1 MSNQNDD
8 VIVKE
13 EKNMTKKNIKVVVL
27 ILFLIFFHILFTTGN
42 DKDKKT
48 IMEDEIILPSPVKEG
63 GISVE
68 EALFRRRSIRSYSDK
83 GLTTEEISQILWS
96 AQGITDISGKRTAP
110 SAGALYP
117 LEVYIF
123 IRKGEGIKSGLYNY
137 NPEGHK
143 LSIVSNE
150 DISENLAK
158 AALNQSFIK
167 EASAALIVSAFFK
180 KTTDRYGERGIQYVY
195 IEAGHLSQ
203 NVYLQAESLN
213 LLTVA
218 VGAFNEEDIKE
229 IVKMEEKETP
239 IYIMPIGKR

>member
-1 MSNQNDD
+1 
-8 VIVKE
+8 
-13 EKNMTKKNIKVVVL
+13 MTKKNIKVVIL
-27 ILFLIFFHILFTTGN
+27 ILFLIFFHLLFITGN
-42 DKDKKT
+42 DKNKKT
-48 IMEDEIILPSPVKEG
+48 IMENEIILPSPVKEG

-68 EALFRRRSIRSYSDK
+68 EALSRRRSIRDYSDK
-83 GLTTEEISQILWS
+83 ELTTEEISQILWS
-96 AQGITDISGKRTAP
+96 AQGITDLSGKRTTP

-123 IRKGEGIKSGLYNY
+123 IRKGEGVKGGLYKY

-167 EASAALIVSAFFK
+167 EASAVLIVSAFLK

-229 IVKMEEKETP
+229 IVKMERKETP